1 MTGVWAAIA
10 TVSGAVLML
19 IGAVYTARSSRAAAT
34 ASARATEVA
43 AVVSSEPA
51 QRQADL
57 LAFKEIREKQQEE
70 LRETREELRSL
81 RSLVRAFVYYV
92 GDLTTQMRV
101 HGIEPPPPPERVQEY
116 NRTGV

>member
-1 MTGVWAAIA
+1 M
-10 TVSGAVLML
+10 
-19 IGAVYTARSSRAAAT
+19 
-34 ASARATEVA
+34 
-43 AVVSSEPA
+43 SSEPA

>member
-1 MTGVWAAIA
+1 
-10 TVSGAVLML
+10 VLTL
-19 IGAVYTARSSRAAAT
+19 IGATYTARSSRAAAA

-57 LAFKEIREKQQEE
+57 QAFREIREKQEQD
-70 LRETREELRSL
+70 LRETRDEIRSL
-81 RSLVRAFVYYV
+81 RALVRAFAFYV
-92 GDLTTQMRV
+92 SELTGQMRQ
-101 HGIEPPPPPERVQEY
+101 HGIEPPAPPERVEEY